1 MANIGEWADKIQVV
15 AKKIESHIGKVTN
28 ATNKLTSNSMPY
40 QDALL
45 ERIGRTGKDI
55 VDGKILY
62 KIERKAKQIL
72 VDFKDKKTA
81 IMSTEALIDKANGI
95 IVNIEDRNC
104 PEITKVEL
112 ITRFLKGGA
121 LLHLNS
127 RKAAH

>member
-62 KIERKAKQIL
+62 KIERKAK
-72 VDFKDKKTA
+72 
-81 IMSTEALIDKANGI
+81 
-95 IVNIEDRNC
+95 
-104 PEITKVEL
+104 
-112 ITRFLKGGA
+112 
-121 LLHLNS
+121 
-127 RKAAH
+127 

>member
-15 AKKIESHIGKVTN
+15 AKKIESHIGKITN

-62 KIERKAKQIL
+62 KIERKAK
-72 VDFKDKKTA
+72 
-81 IMSTEALIDKANGI
+81 
-95 IVNIEDRNC
+95 
-104 PEITKVEL
+104 
-112 ITRFLKGGA
+112 
-121 LLHLNS
+121 
-127 RKAAH
+127 